1 MKSICLPAS
10 VRSKVLS
17 VLWQVVQV
25 PVPPLPTERSVLSMM
40 EYARSYA
47 TEVVESNVH
56 TLDLL
61 KVLNTHRTDD
71 VKFAAEQLAAEATEA
86 VTKAEQWLAE
96 RSWWPRTGPKP
107 APTESYSDACGECGS
122 TQDSKCAGE
131 CPANK

>member
-47 TEVVESNVH
+47 TEVVESNAL

-61 KVLNTHRTDD
+61 KVLNTHQTDD
-71 VKFAAEQLAAEATEA
+71 VKFAAEQLVAEATEA

-107 APTESYSDACGECGS
+107 TPTESYSDACGDCGS

>member
-10 VRSKVLS
+10 VRNKVLS
-17 VLWQVVQV
+17 VLWELSQV
-25 PVPPLPTERSVLSMM
+25 PVPPLPTELSTVSMLQF
-40 EYARSYA
+40 ARDYIS
-47 TEVVESNVH
+47 EVVEAKEH

-61 KVLNTHRTDD
+61 KVLNTHQTDD
-71 VKFAAEQLAAEATEA
+71 VKFAAEQLAAEASEA
-86 VTKAEQWLAE
+86 VRKAEQWLAE

-107 APTESYSDACGECGS
+107 APTESYSDACGDCGS

>member
-47 TEVVESNVH
+47 TEVVESNVL

-61 KVLNTHRTDD
+61 KVLNTHQTDD

-107 APTESYSDACGECGS
+107 APAESYSDACGDCGS

>member
-47 TEVVESNVH
+47 TEVVESNVL

-61 KVLNTHRTDD
+61 KVLNTHQTDD

-96 RSWWPRTGPKP
+96 RSWWPRTGTKP
-107 APTESYSDACGECGS
+107 APTESYSDACGDCGS